1 MHDLRHDPT
10 APETPPAPRDLR
22 TFPEMVMADILPEI
36 LRLVDA
42 IQAISLRQ
50 DVFEEELAGRR
61 GMVDARLLRLED
73 SLKRV
78 ADAVQV
84 LILRLDDGK

>member
-1 MHDLRHDPT
+1 MASRVTLARF
-10 APETPPAPRDLR
+10 PRWWWR
-22 TFPEMVMADILPEI
+22 S
-36 LRLVDA
+36 
-42 IQAISLRQ
+42 SLRQ

-78 ADAVQV
+78 ADAVQIMA
-84 LILRLDDGK
+84 LEREGKGGGRQ